1 VSNSLTLLVVLVQ
14 FSDIKLIAF
23 DFDGTIAKTTKY
35 AKAVF
40 EKYVGQEI
48 DAKKYF
54 GPPTKV
60 VITNLIKNY
69 KLKISSEEFY
79 KSWNKNY
86 INFISKKKII
96 TKSTINT
103 IKKLKKDGYIL
114 AIITSSS
121 RKKLNILLSKEI
133 EKSLDIIIGSEDYKN
148 GKPHPEALQK
158 LMKKYKVK
166 KNKCIYI
173 GDNIIDMYFAKNAG
187 IRGIGKIDF
196 LYGKKDLEKAGA
208 ITTIKTIKDLLKLL

>member
-1 VSNSLTLLVVLVQ
+1 MQ

-35 AKAVF
+35 AKTFF

-60 VITNLIKNY
+60 VIANLIKDY
-69 KLKISSEEFY
+69 KLKISLEDFY

-86 INFISKKKII
+86 ISFVSKKKII
-96 TKSTINT
+96 TKSTINA
-103 IKKLKKDGYIL
+103 IKKLKRDGYIL
-114 AIITSSS
+114 VIITSSS

-133 EKSLDIIIGSEDYKN
+133 EKNLDLIVGSEDYKK
-148 GKPHPEALQK
+148 GKPNPESLLK
-158 LMKKYKVK
+158 LMKKYKIK
-166 KNKCIYI
+166 KSECVYI
-173 GDNIIDMYFAKNAG
+173 GDNIVDIYFAKNAG

-196 LYGKKDLEKAGA
+196 LYGKAELEKAGA
-208 ITTIKTIKDLLKLL
+208 TATIKTIKDLLKLL